1 MEVEAA
7 AGVGLEDADAPAVD
21 IVGAEL
27 FVDERGDLGGVEDAL
42 RAAEPHGRS
51 RRSSSCPR
59 RCSRSIWI
67 RYQR

>member
-1 MEVEAA
+1 VEVETA

-27 FVDERGDLGGVEDAL
+27 FVDER
-42 RAAEPHGRS
+42 
-51 RRSSSCPR
+51 
-59 RCSRSIWI
+59 SIWI